1 MWIRVPTLVSDLS
14 PEIKPFLDENGIQAS
29 AMSVCFDVP
38 CNNSIYNMI
47 RRGFKV
53 RSDVHTVECDQL
65 LIDSLKYDNQRLI
78 DHARRCEAMIC
89 SLRIQEAELRRTN
102 ARMLQQMEN
111 EMSRLS
117 HRLSTYEDILKES

>member
-38 CNNSIYNMI
+38 CNNHIYNMI

-78 DHARRCEAMIC
+78 DHARRCEAVIC
-89 SLRIQEAELRRTN
+89 SLRIQEAELRLALR
-102 ARMLQQMEN
+102 QMDD

-117 HRLSTYEDILKES
+117 HRLATYENILK